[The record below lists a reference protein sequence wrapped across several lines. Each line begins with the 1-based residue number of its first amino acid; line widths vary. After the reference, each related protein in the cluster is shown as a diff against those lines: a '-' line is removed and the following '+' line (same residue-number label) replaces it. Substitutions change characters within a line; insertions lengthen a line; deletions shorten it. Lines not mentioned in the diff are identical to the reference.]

1 MSDKNRLSVAH
12 PFAFHGTR
20 TVTNESA
27 QITGLNNVGWM
38 SVYSDTNTLYLG
50 ASGVGS
56 DGFPIG
62 NGEKEII
69 PSSNLSQYYVS
80 GNGNLKFYGGYSKN

>member
-12 PFAFHGTR
+12 PFAFHGTKN
-20 TVTNESA
+20 VTNESA

-38 SVYSDTNTLYLG
+38 HVYSDAALYLG

-62 NGEKEII
+62 NGETSTI
-69 PSSNLSQYYVS
+69 PSSNLAQYYVS
-80 GNGNLKFYGGYSKN
+80 GSGNLSFYGGYSKN